1 MLHEQT
7 NESDDASDSKR
18 MFAGFNVTLDSMEPG
33 KLSGLGVTSEG
44 SHDEITGLS
53 TLIQVKRLLINRVIN
68 DATIWARSMSSLK
81 WGNMCIPVT
90 RTSEIEHNVALPN
103 AVIRDAVVKGASNPR
118 KIDELDSGSD
128 KHGAMRIHKGTHS
141 AQ

>member
-1 MLHEQT
+1 
-7 NESDDASDSKR
+7 
-18 MFAGFNVTLDSMEPG
+18 MFVGINITLNSMEPG

-44 SHDEITGLS
+44 SHDEIMGLG
-53 TLIQVKRLLINRVIN
+53 TLIQVKRQLVNRVIN
-68 DATIWARSMSSLK
+68 DATLWVRSMSSLK

-103 AVIRDAVVKGASNPR
+103 AVIRDAVVEGASIPR

-128 KHGAMRIHKGTHS
+128 KHGAMRMHKGPKLFRHS
-141 AQ
+141 DIDER